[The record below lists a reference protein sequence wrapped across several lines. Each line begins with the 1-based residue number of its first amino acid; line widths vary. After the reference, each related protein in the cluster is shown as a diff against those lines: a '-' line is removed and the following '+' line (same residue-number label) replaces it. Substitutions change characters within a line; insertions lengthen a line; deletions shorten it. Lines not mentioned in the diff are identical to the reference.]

1 MIYLRFIATAA
12 ALAAADIAGRLAER
26 FVPSV
31 PRDLFDPAD
40 LHDVW
45 DDDPVHD
52 DPIAAEVARETE
64 DLYLATQVA
73 RWKAE
78 L

>member
-12 ALAAADIAGRLAER
+12 ALAAADIAGRLAQR

-52 DPIAAEVARETE
+52 DITAEVDRELD

-73 RWKAE
+73 RWRAE